1 MGELESPWKLKTK
14 KMQRT
19 RGMGVC
25 ELYTSNMRMKLF

>member
-19 RGMGVC
+19 RGVGVC
-25 ELYTSNMRMKLF
+25 ELCASNLRIKLF